1 MVSGR
6 IVWIQLD
13 CPAILIL
20 RSLPIPIRN
29 GLDGGQR
36 SVCLRETVVIFEG
49 QGYSALCQS
58 VALFGRQEAVITSQ
72 RVALRQSGIHQRIV
86 WIFNNRFLK
95 KISRLFEAFFGALV
109 PVIASL

>member
-20 RSLPIPIRN
+20 CPQPIPIRN

-36 SVCLRETVVIFEG
+36 SVRLRETVVISEG
-49 QGYSALCQS
+49 QGYGALRQS
-58 VALFGRQEAVITSQ
+58 VAFFGRQEAVITSQ
-72 RVALRQSGIHQRIV
+72 RVAIR
-86 WIFNNRFLK
+86 
-95 KISRLFEAFFGALV
+95 
-109 PVIASL
+109 